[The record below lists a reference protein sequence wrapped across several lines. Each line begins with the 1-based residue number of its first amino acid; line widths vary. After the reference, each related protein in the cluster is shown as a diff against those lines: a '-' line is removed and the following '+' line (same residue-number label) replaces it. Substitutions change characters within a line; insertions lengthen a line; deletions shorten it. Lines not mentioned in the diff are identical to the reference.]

1 MSTTTIP
8 ALVINLARSAD
19 RLAFQQAQLEALG
32 IPMQRMA
39 ATSTEELDEKRYE
52 SLANGWERKL
62 RPAEVACFLS
72 HQAVWQHVADTGQA
86 WLILEDDA
94 LLSREVPGLLEYLAA
109 NPGQAD
115 LVTLETRSRKKL
127 IGKQAYP
134 AGSRFSLHRLYQDR
148 TGAAA
153 YVLYP
158 SGARKLLQKAQT
170 CAPGLADA
178 FISSHYVLNAWQVV
192 PAAAIQLDQCAAYGL
207 PFDNPFASTITPTGS
222 QRPRV
227 ENGREALGFR
237 WRRLWSQ
244 LRMEGRHLQVLFAAK
259 RQQVHLDKDDFVLYA
274 PSVNKK
280 QLV

>member
-1 MSTTTIP
+1 MTNSMSTTTIP
-8 ALVINLARSAD
+8 ALVINLVRSAD

-32 IPMQRMA
+32 IPMQRLA

-72 HQAVWQHVADTGQA
+72 HQAAWQHVADTGQA

-94 LLSREVPGLLEYLAA
+94 LLSREVPGLLEHLATH
-109 NPGQAD
+109 PGQAD

-170 CAPGLADA
+170 HAPGLADA
-178 FISSHYVLNAWQVV
+178 FISSHYALNAWQVV
-192 PAAAIQLDQCAAYGL
+192 PAAAIQLDQCENYGL
-207 PFDNPFASTITPTGS
+207 PLANPFVSAITPAGS
-222 QRPRV
+222 KRP
-227 ENGREALGFR
+227 EALALSRKIGFKI
-237 WRRLWSQ
+237 RRIVSQ
-244 LRMEGRHLQVLFAAK
+244 ARMAWRHLLVGAGAD
-259 RQQVHLDKDDFVLYA
+259 RIDVTIREEDFL
-274 PSVNKK
+274 
-280 QLV
+280 